1 MIAIGQQ
8 LKPPTYYIRKYMKA
22 FGVGCFHFSLKD
34 NIDKEISVQE
44 YIDEITKTLKNL
56 TTTSDVTISFDED
69 IKDEKIDT
77 SPPNP
82 KIREGDNGYPL
93 ITFLNLTFKIYIP
106 SRIQA
111 ELINL
116 PEEYLDTGTENF
128 KITVRHEWHGPVSYI
143 ECLSATEDTL
153 PSTAVQVVREFL
165 TKEIQKTET
174 FLEYD
179 FLGPSPF
186 HANFYLNESDTAIE
200 SSSFTLNEIKS
211 RAYNTL
217 KFNYNANKFKNED
230 KALEELQE
238 ALADEL
244 SFFYQLNKDAR
255 FSLKKWG
262 EIQDTTNSIL
272 ELQEKTNK
280 KNIIKRTIEKPKLFQ
295 KAFKDIG
302 LFKGYLIFRK
312 GQIASDY
319 AAMYKSGE
327 SETYLQEYID
337 QEISEHPQYPLNET
351 SELIKYFDQKNSK
364 AIELLTIISAGI
376 LGGIVGSTITIAFG
390 S

>member
-1 MIAIGQQ
+1 
-8 LKPPTYYIRKYMKA
+8 MKA

-34 NIDKEISVQE
+34 DIDKEISGQE
-44 YIDEITKTLKNL
+44 YINEITNTLKKL
-56 TTTSDVTISFDED
+56 TTASEVTISFDED

-77 SPPNP
+77 SSPNP
-82 KIREGDNGYPL
+82 RIREGDQCYPP
-93 ITFLNLTFKIYIP
+93 INYFHLTFNIYIP

-116 PEEYLDTGTENF
+116 SEKYLDTCTENF
-128 KITVRHEWHGPVSYI
+128 KITVRHEWYGPVSYI
-143 ECLSATEDTL
+143 ECLSATDNTV
-153 PSTAVQVVREFL
+153 PSTAVQVVRKFL
-165 TKEIQKTET
+165 TKELQKMET

-186 HANFYLNESDTAIE
+186 HANFYLKKIDAAIDDP
-200 SSSFTLNEIKS
+200 SFTLNETRS

-217 KFNYNANKFKNED
+217 KFNYNPHKFKDED

-238 ALADEL
+238 TLAEEL
-244 SFFYQLNKDAR
+244 SFFYQLNKNAT

-262 EIQDTTNSIL
+262 EIQDTTHSIL

-302 LFKGYLIFRK
+302 LFKGHLIFMK
-312 GQIASDY
+312 GQVASNY
-319 AAMYKSGE
+319 AAIYKSGE

-337 QEISEHPQYPLNET
+337 QEISEHPEYPLNET

-364 AIELLTIISAGI
+364 TIELLTILSAGI
-376 LGGIVGSTITIAFG
+376 LGGIVGSTITTAFG